1 MTSESQIQRDIRDY
15 LGTRDDLM
23 IWRNNCGMIQNKGGG
38 WVRFGLAIGSADLI
52 GITSAGRF
60 VAIECKAERGKLS
73 ADQERWLKLVETMGG
88 LVIVARSVEDVKKCL
103 P

>member
-1 MTSESQIQRDIRDY
+1 MKENQIQREIREY
-15 LGTRDDLM
+15 LGTRDD
-23 IWRNNCGMIQNKGGG
+23 IIVYRNNVGMSKVGAG
-38 WVRFGLAIGSADLI
+38 WISYGLAIGSADLI
-52 GITSAGRF
+52 GITSTGRF